1 METLE
6 IKTVEQLSQYYDAGK
21 LWGWS
26 KIINLDENNSPHELW
41 RGKQHYHNET
51 FIKCSYGTQVALIND
66 FMFNYDKFSMGH
78 TNFTHPKCKEMLN
91 EFLEL

>member
-21 LWGWS
+21 LWGNTQ
-26 KIINLDENNSPHELW
+26 IIILNGVRTHVAE
-41 RGKQHYHNET
+41 RTKQHYHNET